1 MNLDNIKQYEIE
13 ITSKC
18 NARCPGCS
26 RTHNG
31 QTHPDLSMLEISLD
45 QFKEIFPPYAIKD
58 KAFGFSGVYGDPG
71 MAKDIIPICEYLLD
85 NNPSKIWLDTNGGMQ
100 TEKFWYD
107 LSQLSFKHN
116 HKLTV
121 GFNIDGYQNTNH
133 IYRVNVIWD
142 KLVKNIS
149 AYSKG
154 KGKATWSYIE
164 FDHNTSDIDNARQ
177 LAKELGFNFRVR
189 RSSRNQIKAPW
200 KTTKATITTNK
211 KEIQHTQ
218 AQEKFDV
225 TKKVE
230 NAPTQQHTKFNDI
243 KCRLIHEQKAYIS
256 HDMKLWPCCWI
267 GDMYHDSIRPSV
279 QRQGRQKLFDIEK
292 KYGKNWND
300 LKVNTLDNILTHEYY
315 DSVLE
320 SSWNTEHDLYIKRCV
335 IECGGYGSRA
345 KVEYQK

>member
-1 MNLDNIKQYEIE
+1 MNLDSIKEYEIE

-31 QTHPDLSMLEISLD
+31 QTHPDLDMLEISLD
-45 QFKEIFPPYAIKD
+45 QFKKIFPPNAIKN
-58 KAFGFSGVYGDPG
+58 KGFGFSGVYGDPG
-71 MAKDIIPICEYLLD
+71 MAKDIISICEYLLD

-100 TEKFWYD
+100 TEEFWYK

-116 HKLTV
+116 HKLNV
-121 GFNIDGYQNTNH
+121 GFNIDGYKDTNH

-142 KLVKNIS
+142 KLIKNIS

-164 FDHNTSDIDNARQ
+164 FDHNTNDIDNARQ
-177 LAKELGFNFRVR
+177 LAKDLGFNFRVR

-200 KTTKATITTNK
+200 KTTDAIITTNK

-218 AQEKFDV
+218 AQAKFNI
-225 TKKVE
+225 TKKIE
-230 NAPTQQHTKFNDI
+230 NTSTKHTKFNDI

-279 QRQGRQKLFDIEK
+279 QKQGRQKLFDIEK
-292 KYGKNWND
+292 KYGKSWND
-300 LKVNTLDNILTHEYY
+300 LKLNTLNNILTHEYY

-320 SSWNTEHDLYIKRCV
+320 SSWNTEHELYIKRCV
-335 IECGGYGSRA
+335 IECGGHGARA

>member
-1 MNLDNIKQYEIE
+1 MDLEKIKQYEIE

-31 QTHPDLSMLEISLD
+31 DTHPDLKMLEISLS
-45 QFKEIFPPYAIKD
+45 QFKHIFPPNTIKD
-58 KAFGFSGVYGDPG
+58 RAFGFSGVYGDPG
-71 MAKDIIPICEYLLD
+71 MAKDIILICKYILE
-85 NNPSKIWLDTNGGMQ
+85 NNPSKVWLDTNGGMQ
-100 TEKFWYD
+100 TEKFWHD
-107 LSQLSFKHN
+107 LSQLSFKYN
-116 HKLTV
+116 HKLVV
-121 GFNIDGYQNTNH
+121 GFNIDGYKDTNH
-133 IYRVNVIWD
+133 MYRVNVIWD
-142 KLVKNIS
+142 KLIKNIT

-154 KGKATWSYIE
+154 QGRATWSYIE

-200 KTTKATITTNK
+200 KTNKTTITTNK
-211 KEIQHTQ
+211 KEIQHSQ
-218 AQEKFDV
+218 AQVKFNV
-225 TKKVE
+225 TKKIESETVK
-230 NAPTQQHTKFNDI
+230 NTKFKDI
-243 KCRLIHEQKAYIS
+243 SCRLIHEQRAYIS

-279 QRQGRQKLFDIEK
+279 QKQGRDKLFEIEEQ
-292 KYGKNWND
+292 YGKNWND
-300 LKVNTLDNILTHEYY
+300 LRHNSIDNILGHEYY

-320 SSWNTEHDLYIKRCV
+320 DSWDTDHNLYIKRCV
-335 IECGGYGSRA
+335 IECGGHGSRA